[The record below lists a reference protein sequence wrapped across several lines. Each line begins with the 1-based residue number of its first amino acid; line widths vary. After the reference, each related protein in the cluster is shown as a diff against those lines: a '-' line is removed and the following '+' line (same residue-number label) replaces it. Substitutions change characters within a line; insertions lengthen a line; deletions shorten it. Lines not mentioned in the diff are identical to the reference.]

1 MHTILKRGSKNYGNG
16 RHQLPVRSLS
26 KGHHRT
32 SYKEGI
38 SWMVISWNEQL
49 WSTQRQ
55 GGLLNLGEAQELT
68 GDIIPAEAL
77 SNTDHSIITFTL
89 PGEGKV
95 PKLCTV
101 TLNIGGG
108 GGGRYKKLSLTEGDL
123 PPADHDTKELPWHRQ
138 WELLP
143 PNRNILQWVLMR
155 QLWGAV

>member
-1 MHTILKRGSKNYGNG
+1 
-16 RHQLPVRSLS
+16 
-26 KGHHRT
+26 
-32 SYKEGI
+32 
-38 SWMVISWNEQL
+38 MVISWNEQL

-101 TLNIGGG
+101 TLNIGEEGG
-108 GGGRYKKLSLTEGDL
+108 GDIKSC
-123 PPADHDTKELPWHRQ
+123 H
-138 WELLP
+138 
-143 PNRNILQWVLMR
+143 
-155 QLWGAV
+155 